1 MRLKDYLVQDE
12 LLKEIITYKLYC
24 ESFDTNDDDLD
35 FLIDKCLNEDAGE
48 DAKKRGLVSIG
59 FGRYVKKDNPD
70 KVVAISKDGKL
81 VGFEHDETKHDEV
94 GGSKDKVDVKNIL
107 IKMKK
112 HVNGI
117 AKDLNLSKEHV
128 ITAFKQ
134 PSVYETVKHFGF
146 SIKSMAKATQKT
158 ISTLNVSLQSTFE
171 EMHKTKTLQKLKSGA
186 IKVDEFLDRNPKLKK
201 ITGPAVGGFMIY
213 QWLHMTFSGDVHD
226 DYDLSNLPKAL
237 KGEYG
242 MKDLLGTP
250 SGLKGMSQ
258 LAIGVATGGLPI
270 WIGGAKGLTMALAYS
285 GARLAKNHDMAGKL
299 KEKMRSFMKKK
310 DEK

>member
-1 MRLKDYLVQDE
+1 MRLKSYLNE
-12 LLKEIITYKLYC
+12 TESIKKFITYELYC
-24 ESFDTNDDDLD
+24 ESFNTDDEDLD
-35 FLIDKCLNEDAGE
+35 ILIEKYLNENAGE
-48 DAKKRGLVSIG
+48 EAKKRGLVSIG

-70 KVVAISKDGKL
+70 KVVAISKDGEL
-81 VGFEHDETKHDEV
+81 VDFEHSEEEHDEV
-94 GGSKDKVDVKNIL
+94 GGEKGKVDVKNIL
-107 IKMKK
+107 VKMKK
-112 HVNGI
+112 HVDGI
-117 AKDLNLSKEHV
+117 AKDLSISKDHV
-128 ITAFKQ
+128 VEAFKQ
-134 PSVYETVKHFGF
+134 PSVYDTVKHFGF

-158 ISTLNVSLQSTFE
+158 IATLNVSLQSTFE

-186 IKVDEFLDRNPKLKK
+186 IKVDEFLDRNPTLKK
-201 ITGPAVGGFMIY
+201 ITGPAVGGFMVY
-213 QWLHMTFSGDVHD
+213 QWLHMSFSGDVHD

-250 SGLKGMSQ
+250 SGLKGMAQ

-285 GARLAKNHDMAGKL
+285 GARLAKNNEVAGKL
-299 KEKMRSFMKKK
+299 KDKMKSMFKKK